1 MLHGLFCECKK
12 YSGAFTDTIVGD
24 DGYVR
29 LVDARNRV
37 AGQITSKGIEQE
49 LDFREAN
56 SGYSLSKNLKQAPFT
71 IQMKISGDKIL
82 GVMMAVW
89 DSF

>member
-1 MLHGLFCECKK
+1 MGCFVNVKSILEP
-12 YSGAFTDTIVGD
+12 FTDTIVGD

-49 LDFREAN
+49 LDLGRQTADTH
-56 SGYSLSKNLKQAPFT
+56 SA
-71 IQMKISGDKIL
+71 KI
-82 GVMMAVW
+82 
-89 DSF
+89 